1 MSAISASSSGPSSH
15 PGSDNDAYHDN
26 IRGNLRVWGVPVG
39 DFGFFSSTLIA
50 IAIGFITFFGVT
62 FLSIF
67 GLMIYNHAGGHHVTL
82 DTAYKFIAL
91 PAGIFMLIVSLAV
104 LLGIWLHRKLAAH

>member
-1 MSAISASSSGPSSH
+1 MTAISASN
-15 PGSDNDAYHDN
+15 SDRSPHDGAA
-26 IRGNLRVWGVPVG
+26 RGTFRLFGVPIG
-39 DFGFFSSTLIA
+39 GFGLFASTLIA
-50 IAIGFITFFGVT
+50 VALGFMTFFGVT

-91 PAGIFMLIVSLAV
+91 PAGIFVLIVSLAA
-104 LLGIWLHRKLAAH
+104 LLAIWVRRKMTGR

>member
-1 MSAISASSSGPSSH
+1 MTAISASNSGPA
-15 PGSDNDAYHDN
+15 PQGDPRNTF
-26 IRGNLRVWGVPVG
+26 RLFGVPFG
-39 DFGFFSSTLIA
+39 DFGLFASVLIA
-50 IAIGFITFFGVT
+50 VALGFMAFFGVT

-91 PAGIFMLIVSLAV
+91 PAGVFVLIVSLAV
-104 LLGIWLHRKLAAH
+104 LFAIWLRRKVTAR